1 MLQLLQQSVFPHVAC
16 IYANLLEQKKA
27 FAWEKSW
34 TPTRLVWDTN
44 MAAVSLFWD
53 TLNTV
58 TSYSQAN
65 KAYVVV
71 VVVLNK
77 LETELSNWVQAKYYT

>member
-1 MLQLLQQSVFPHVAC
+1 MLQLLQQSVFPHVAS

-44 MAAVSLFWD
+44 EGD
-53 TLNTV
+53 NI
-58 TSYSQAN
+58 
-65 KAYVVV
+65 
-71 VVVLNK
+71 
-77 LETELSNWVQAKYYT
+77 NWQSWWII